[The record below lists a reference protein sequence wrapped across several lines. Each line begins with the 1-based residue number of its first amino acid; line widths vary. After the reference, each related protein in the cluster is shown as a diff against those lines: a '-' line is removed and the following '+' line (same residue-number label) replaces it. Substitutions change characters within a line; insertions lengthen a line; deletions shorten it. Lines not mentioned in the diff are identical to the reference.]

1 MSTTNTTIAM
11 PGSYAVRML
20 GTMSA
25 LFMAGF
31 AACRTWQRN
40 RDAIRHL
47 RSMSDAELRDIGI
60 VRESIEPAVMGG
72 RGSIHLSSGIY

>member
-1 MSTTNTTIAM
+1 MNTTNTTIAM
-11 PGSYAVRML
+11 PGSYATRVL
-20 GTMSA
+20 GAVGA
-25 LFMAGF
+25 LLAAGF

-72 RGSIHLSSGIY
+72 RGSMHLHGGIY